1 MTFYIV
7 PDFALVSGK
16 TIATAPAPA
25 PTSSSSSSQATST
38 HQHHQLQHQYQ
49 KKQNVLRKQYST
61 KRQQRLIHSSRFF
74 FSSFTCQNPNISNSN
89 NSNTKIGSNVS
100 SLKKGGPKQ
109 PCNSSEN
116 RLKYPR
122 KVPSN
127 RHNQHCNS
135 NTRSKKPFK
144 CRLAQ
149 RFLHKFSCAS
159 FSSKS

>member
-1 MTFYIV
+1 
-7 PDFALVSGK
+7 
-16 TIATAPAPA
+16 
-25 PTSSSSSSQATST
+25 
-38 HQHHQLQHQYQ
+38 
-49 KKQNVLRKQYST
+49 VLRKQYST
-61 KRQQRLIHSSRFF
+61 KRQQRLIHSSRF

-89 NSNTKIGSNVS
+89 NSNTKIGSNVR

-135 NTRSKKPFK
+135 NTRSTTPFK